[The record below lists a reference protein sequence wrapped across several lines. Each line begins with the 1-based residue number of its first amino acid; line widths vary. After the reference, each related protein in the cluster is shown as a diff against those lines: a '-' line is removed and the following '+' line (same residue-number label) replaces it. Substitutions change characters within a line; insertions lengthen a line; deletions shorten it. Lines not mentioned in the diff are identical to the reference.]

1 MTVKVPT
8 FDALMNPLIQ
18 ALKELGGSG
27 TIEEIEAKTA
37 ELAGLTDEQLAL
49 LHDPSKGSQTEF
61 GYRLAWTRTYLKK
74 FGVLENPERRIWAL
88 SANGA
93 KIDQIDAAEVKRF
106 VRAQRPKDP
115 EDSELESS
123 PEPGEPFDWRNAL
136 RAAMLRMSPDAF
148 ERLAQRILRQSGF
161 IQVEVT
167 GRTGDGGIDGRG
179 IMQLGGML
187 SFRVIFQC
195 KRYQGSVGASQIR
208 DFRGAM
214 VGRAEKGLFITTG
227 TFTLDARREATRDG
241 APPIDLVDGDQL
253 IETLKRLELGVHSRK
268 VEIEEVTVDTEWFAS
283 I

>member
-1 MTVKVPT
+1 VAVKVPT
-8 FDALMNPLIQ
+8 FDTLMNPLIQ
-18 ALKELGGSG
+18 ALKQLGGSG

-37 ELAGLTDEQLAL
+37 EIVGVTDEQLSV
-49 LHDPSKGSQTEF
+49 LHDPSRGSQTEF

-74 FGVLENPERRIWAL
+74 YGILENSGRGIWAL
-88 SANGA
+88 TPAGA
-93 KIDQIDAAEVKRF
+93 KVETVDPAEVKQF
-106 VRAQRPKDP
+106 VRAQSVRPPGKKP
-115 EDSELESS
+115 EELTDSDEPANWQDEL
-123 PEPGEPFDWRNAL
+123 RVVM
-136 RAAMLRMSPDAF
+136 RRMSPDAF
-148 ERLAQRILRQSGF
+148 ERLTQRILRESGF

-167 GRTGDGGIDGRG
+167 GRTGDGGVDGRG

-195 KRYQGSVGASQIR
+195 KRYQGSVGAGQIR

-227 TFTLDARREATRDG
+227 TFTPDARREATRDG

-253 IETLKRLELGVHSRK
+253 IDILKKLELGVHSRK
-268 VEIEEVTVDTEWFAS
+268 VEIEEITVDSEWFAA